1 MRLKPLHWQKVLPSS
16 GSVWAALNEKA
27 QGGSSRTKKRGGGG
41 GGGGGGG
48 ELSGA
53 QLRALQRLF
62 AHRGAKS
69 LLKNAANAARF
80 VGRAAALQRKR
91 PELISTQR
99 AQNIA
104 ICLTKVTALPYDA
117 MAAAVRQLNAN
128 TALGWED
135 AAALRAIAPTD
146 DESLAVRGLSFFTTT
161 VSQ

>member
-27 QGGSSRTKKRGGGG
+27 QGGSSPKRRG

>member
-27 QGGSSRTKKRGGGG
+27 QGGSSPKRRGG

>member
-1 MRLKPLHWQKVLPSS
+1 VRLKPLHWQKVLPSS

-27 QGGSSRTKKRGGGG
+27 QGGSSPKRRGG